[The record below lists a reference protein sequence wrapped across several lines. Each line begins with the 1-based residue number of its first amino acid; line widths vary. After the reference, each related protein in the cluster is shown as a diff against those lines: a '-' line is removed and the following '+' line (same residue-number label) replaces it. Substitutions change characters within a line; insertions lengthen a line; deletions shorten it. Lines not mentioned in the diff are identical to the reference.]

1 MCPICGRTL
10 FHPHHTITMENNRTI
25 RGSHRP
31 SWKSTIEK
39 KLSPPANPIY
49 IRIYIYLGG
58 RMGGRNFLLKMNL
71 SQYFQ
76 DYSRMMNRVKKM
88 KIVTSHANQEISF
101 FIISTHFPFPPIIQ
115 FSAFMLR
122 VIVEPA
128 AITFSL
134 PIYTP
139 FRIIVRHPIHT

>member
-39 KLSPPANPIY
+39 KLSPRKSNIY
-49 IRIYIYLGG
+49 
-58 RMGGRNFLLKMNL
+58 MGERNFLLKMNL

-76 DYSRMMNRVKKM
+76 DYSRTMNRVKKM